1 MKIAICGC
9 RTAKKRLKF
18 AAGGVADLMHFN
30 AGRLE
35 QLLGATIE
43 TARQLLLV
51 PTARRNDISRFVGF
65 FHPVLPDARQDHG
78 GDIVLPK
85 RCKRFC
91 YRNKP

>member
-43 TARQLLLV
+43 TARQLFLV
-51 PTARRNDISRFVGF
+51 YLSQQPGETISADSLVFST
-65 FHPVLPDARQDHG
+65 
-78 GDIVLPK
+78 
-85 RCKRFC
+85 
-91 YRNKP
+91 